1 MITWHNIKSYLRW
14 QLCARDRQ
22 GHRVHSPFLF
32 SLITSGLHNPIE
44 EEWAREVEQRRRQ
57 LLADM
62 SEVAITDYGSGSS
75 FGNGRRRVCD
85 IARHSSTSPRDG
97 RLLCNLAT
105 AMHSG
110 NILELGTNL
119 GVGSLYLAHSA
130 NCSLLVTIEGCPNLS
145 EIAVEGFKQL
155 GTNNITLIN
164 AEFSEALPKALESLS
179 KLDFVFIDG
188 NHRGEPTL
196 SYFSQCLPFV
206 SNDTVIVI
214 DDIHKNA
221 DMELAWGKIVENEQV
236 TLSLDFYTMG
246 AVFFRRQLSRQ
257 TISLRY

>member
-14 QLCARDRQ
+14 QLRARDRQ
-22 GHRVHSPFLF
+22 GHRVHSPFLY
-32 SLITSGLHNPIE
+32 SLITSGLHKPIE
-44 EEWAREVEQRRRQ
+44 EEWVRGVEQRRRQ
-57 LLADM
+57 LLADR
-62 SEVAITDYGSGSS
+62 SEVAVTDYGSGSS

-97 RLLCNLAT
+97 RLLCNLAS
-105 AMHSG
+105 AVHSA

-119 GVGSLYLAHSA
+119 GIGSLYLAHSA
-130 NCSLLVTIEGCPNLS
+130 NCSRLVTIEGCPNLS
-145 EIAVEGFKQL
+145 KIAADGFKML
-155 GTNNITLIN
+155 GVNNITLIN
-164 AEFSEALPKALESLS
+164 AEFSDALPQALESLPS
-179 KLDFVFIDG
+179 LDFVFIDG

-196 SYFSQCLPFV
+196 CYFSQCLPFV

-214 DDIHKNA
+214 DDIHKND
-221 DMELAWGKIVENEQV
+221 DMEHAWGKIVENEQV

-246 AVFFRRQLSRQ
+246 AVFFRRQLSKQ